1 MPSNLFQSI
10 QEFLSNVWRIISD
23 GLLLFGGP
31 VDTFLAIVDILATA
45 FVIYYILKL
54 LRDTRAWQLLRGL
67 ILIFAFGIFASMVGL
82 DTIGFLLNRTV
93 SLFAIAFVVIF
104 QPELRRAL
112 ETFGRSGFNVL
123 ASTFSVDDRLDTVH
137 RLIESIVN
145 ACDSL
150 SKSKTGAL
158 MIIERQTK
166 LGELQDQENAVSID
180 AQVTSSLLQ
189 QIFYQGSPLHDGAV
203 LIRGGRVS
211 AARVHVPLSDNY
223 HLRREFGTRHRAAV
237 GASEMGDAISV
248 VVSEERGSI
257 SIAVD
262 GKLYVLSSADALR
275 AQLHR
280 LLSAKPEEKR
290 TGLGRLWTSRQD
302 RIKKQRVKNTE
313 SADEAANVV
322 SAYKTGDSS
331 DKVEIA
337 SADAAGETSADSGK
351 VSPDDIEVSERYRI
365 SSSNKFSA
373 LNSRRKRLF
382 QRRKTDSV
390 STKKKALLFFVS
402 FLIAFGIWIYVQITI
417 NPIDTRNYTVQLQ
430 YKNREVAADNGFGVQ
445 SYPLETVQ
453 VRLRGRQRLLQDLS
467 ANDIVAFVDLGQI
480 TESGIQ
486 NLPVQID
493 TGTVFYTDTEQL
505 LPERVTVNVF
515 SEGNP

>member
-10 QEFLSNVWRIISD
+10 KDFLSNVWRIISD

-67 ILIFAFGIFASMVGL
+67 LLIFAFGIFASMVGL
-82 DTIGFLLNRTV
+82 DTIGFLLNRTI

-112 ETFGRSGFNVL
+112 ETFGRSSFNVI
-123 ASTFSVDDRLDTVH
+123 ASTFITDDGTDTIH
-137 RLIESIVN
+137 QLIESIVN
-145 ACDSL
+145 ACDVL
-150 SKSKTGAL
+150 SKNMTGAL
-158 MIIERQTK
+158 IIIERSTK
-166 LGELQDQENAVSID
+166 LGELQEQENAVSID

-189 QIFYQGSPLHDGAV
+189 QIFFQGSPLHDGAV
-203 LIRGGRVS
+203 LIRDGRVS

-237 GASEMGDAISV
+237 GASEMGDAISI

-257 SIAVD
+257 SIAID
-262 GKLYVLSSADALR
+262 GKLYVLSNADALR
-275 AQLHR
+275 TQLHR
-280 LLSAKPEEKR
+280 LLPVKPEEKR
-290 TGLGRLWTSRQD
+290 TGLGRLWANRPD
-302 RIKKQRVKNTE
+302 RIRKQNAKQKE
-313 SADEAANVV
+313 STDQPDIISAAKTDKSDSQTSIIPDE
-322 SAYKTGDSS
+322 T
-331 DKVEIA
+331 A
-337 SADAAGETSADSGK
+337 SEKS
-351 VSPDDIEVSERYRI
+351 DDIVKAGVDDNEIFERYQI
-365 SSSNKFSA
+365 PPSDKFSA
-373 LNSRRKRLF
+373 LHPKRRGLFKR
-382 QRRKTDSV
+382 
-390 STKKKALLFFVS
+390 KKKNSTNTRKKVLLFVVS
-402 FLIAFGIWIYVQITI
+402 LLIAFGIWIYVQITI
-417 NPIDTRNYTVQLQ
+417 NPIDTRNYSVQLQ
-430 YKNREVAADNGFGVQ
+430 YRNKEIAAENGFGVQ

-453 VRLRGRQRLLQDLS
+453 VRLRGRERLLQDLS

-486 NLPVQID
+486 DLPVQID

-505 LPERVTVNVF
+505 LPERVTVNAF
-515 SEGNP
+515 SENNP

>member
-180 AQVTSSLLQ
+180 AQVSSSLLQ

-203 LIRGGRVS
+203 LIRDGRVS

-322 SAYKTGDSS
+322 SAYKTGESS

-373 LNSRRKRLF
+373 L
-382 QRRKTDSV
+382 
-390 STKKKALLFFVS
+390 
-402 FLIAFGIWIYVQITI
+402 
-417 NPIDTRNYTVQLQ
+417 
-430 YKNREVAADNGFGVQ
+430 
-445 SYPLETVQ
+445 
-453 VRLRGRQRLLQDLS
+453 
-467 ANDIVAFVDLGQI
+467 
-480 TESGIQ
+480 
-486 NLPVQID
+486 
-493 TGTVFYTDTEQL
+493 
-505 LPERVTVNVF
+505 
-515 SEGNP
+515 

>member
-10 QEFLSNVWRIISD
+10 QDFLSNVWRIISD

-31 VDTFLAIVDILATA
+31 VDTFLAIIDILATA

-67 ILIFAFGIFASMVGL
+67 LLIFAFGIFASMVGL
-82 DTIGFLLNRTV
+82 DTIGFLLNRTI

-112 ETFGRSGFNVL
+112 ETFGRSSFNVL
-123 ASTFSVDDRLDTVH
+123 ASTFSAEDRSDTIH
-137 RLIESIVN
+137 QLIESIVS
-145 ACDSL
+145 ACDAL
-150 SKSKTGAL
+150 GKSKAGAL
-158 MIIERQTK
+158 IIIERQTK

-248 VVSEERGSI
+248 VVSEERGTI

-262 GKLYVLSSADALR
+262 GKLYVLSNADALR
-275 AQLHR
+275 TQLHR

-290 TGLGRLWTSRQD
+290 TGLGRLWVNRQD
-302 RIKKQRVKNTE
+302 RIKKQK
-313 SADEAANVV
+313 AKQAAEVSETAVV
-322 SAYKTGDSS
+322 SAYKAEESDAKENIVSEDPTCKGSDDAGKESPNTAEKAERYQFASS
-331 DKVEIA
+331 D
-337 SADAAGETSADSGK
+337 
-351 VSPDDIEVSERYRI
+351 
-365 SSSNKFSA
+365 KFSA
-373 LNSRRKRLF
+373 LNSRRRGIFK
-382 QRRKTDSV
+382 RRKQEAAG
-390 STKKKALLFFVS
+390 TKKKVLLYLVS
-402 FLIAFGIWIYVQITI
+402 LLIAFGIWIYVQITI

-430 YKNREVAADNGFGVQ
+430 YRNKETAADNGFGVQ

-480 TESGIQ
+480 TEEGMQ
-486 NLPVQID
+486 DLPVEID

-505 LPERVTVNVF
+505 LPERITINVF
-515 SEGNP
+515 SEDNP